1 MPFTPSHVA
10 AVLPL
15 ARTGLPPAAL
25 VVGSVAPDL
34 PYYLPLPVAA
44 ATTHGPAGLWLDVL
58 LGGAVLAVYAYA
70 LRPPLYALAGRSP
83 ALSVRA
89 PRSAREAARAA
100 ALTAGALASGSA
112 THMAW
117 DSFTQTGG
125 ALVRAWPLLSTPV
138 AGPHLLY
145 NVLMYA
151 SSAGGLA
158 ALAWWVHRERVRRA
172 GAGRAGPGAGDRT
185 SRDRRGGD
193 LPERPGAGFPDGPG
207 GGSPGGPNGERV
219 RVLVLSA
226 LAVCAVAGAVAGG
239 LSDRAQVSGYDLVRC
254 LLVGAV
260 TGTGLGLAAWTAA
273 WWSLRPLRRTAR

>member
-58 LGGAVLAVYAYA
+58 LGGAVLVVYAYV
-70 LRPPLYALAGRSP
+70 LRPPLHALAGARTRFP
-83 ALSVRA
+83 RVRA

-100 ALTAGALASGSA
+100 ALTAAALAAGSV

-125 ALVRAWPLLSTPV
+125 ALVRAWPPLSAPV

-145 NVLMYA
+145 NVLMYREF
-151 SSAGGLA
+151 GGRPGRPGLVGPPRA
-158 ALAWWVHRERVRRA
+158 RPPRGRRA
-172 GAGRAGPGAGDRT
+172 
-185 SRDRRGGD
+185 RR
-193 LPERPGAGFPDGPG
+193 P
-207 GGSPGGPNGERV
+207 
-219 RVLVLSA
+219 
-226 LAVCAVAGAVAGG
+226 
-239 LSDRAQVSGYDLVRC
+239 
-254 LLVGAV
+254 
-260 TGTGLGLAAWTAA
+260 
-273 WWSLRPLRRTAR
+273 

>member
-15 ARTGLPPAAL
+15 VRTGLPPAAL

-44 ATTHGPAGLWLDVL
+44 AATHGPAGLWLDVL
-58 LGGAVLAVYAYA
+58 LGGAVLAVYVYA
-70 LRPPLYALAGRSP
+70 LRPPLYALAGGSP
-83 ALSVRA
+83 APAAPVPRSVRD
-89 PRSAREAARAA
+89 AARAA
-100 ALTAGALASGSA
+100 APAGAALAVGSA

-125 ALVRAWPLLSTPV
+125 ALVRAWPPLSTPV
-138 AGPHLLY
+138 VGPHLLY
-145 NVLMYA
+145 NVLMYV
-151 SSAGGLA
+151 SSAAGLA
-158 ALAWWVHRERVRRA
+158 ALAWRVHRERVRRA
-172 GAGRAGPGAGDRT
+172 AAGRTARGTGARSVPDRDRT
-185 SRDRRGGD
+185 A
-193 LPERPGAGFPDGPG
+193 PGDGPG
-207 GGSPGGPNGERV
+207 RGFPRGAADGRV
-219 RVLVLSA
+219 RALVLSA

-260 TGTGLGLAAWTAA
+260 TGAGLGLAAWTAA
-273 WWSLRPLRRTAR
+273 WWSLRPLRRAGR

>member
-58 LGGAVLAVYAYA
+58 LGGAVLALYAYV
-70 LRPPLYALAGRSP
+70 LRPPLHALAGGSTAPR
-83 ALSVRA
+83 VRA
-89 PRSAREAARAA
+89 PRSARGATRAA
-100 ALTAGALASGSA
+100 ALTSAALAVGSV

-158 ALAWWVHRERVRRA
+158 VLAWWVHRERARRA
-172 GAGRAGPGAGDRT
+172 GTGSAGREAG
-185 SRDRRGGD
+185 
-193 LPERPGAGFPDGPG
+193 ERSGPVPG
-207 GGSPGGPNGERV
+207 GRV
-219 RVLVLSA
+219 RVLALSA

-260 TGTGLGLAAWTAA
+260 TGGGLGLAAWTAV
-273 WWSLRPLRRTAR
+273 WWSRRPLRRTAR

>member
-44 ATTHGPAGLWLDVL
+44 ATTHVPAGLWLDVL
-58 LGGAVLAVYAYA
+58 LGGAVLVVYAYV
-70 LRPPLYALAGRSP
+70 LRPPLHALAERSP
-83 ALSVRA
+83 VPRVRA

-100 ALTAGALASGSA
+100 ALTAAALAVGSV

-158 ALAWWVHRERVRRA
+158 VLAWWVHRERARRADAGREGREADERA
-172 GAGRAGPGAGDRT
+172 GAVPGD
-185 SRDRRGGD
+185 
-193 LPERPGAGFPDGPG
+193 
-207 GGSPGGPNGERV
+207 RV
-219 RVLVLSA
+219 RVPALSA

-260 TGTGLGLAAWTAA
+260 TGTGLGLAGWTAA
-273 WWSLRPLRRTAR
+273 WWSWRPLHRTAR

>member
-58 LGGAVLAVYAYA
+58 LGGAVLVVYAYV
-70 LRPPLYALAGRSP
+70 LRPPLHALAERSP
-83 ALSVRA
+83 VPRVRA
-89 PRSAREAARAA
+89 PRSAREAALTAA
-100 ALTAGALASGSA
+100 ALAVGSV

-158 ALAWWVHRERVRRA
+158 VLAWWVHRERARRA
-172 GAGRAGPGAGDRT
+172 DAGREGREVDERSGAVPGD
-185 SRDRRGGD
+185 
-193 LPERPGAGFPDGPG
+193 
-207 GGSPGGPNGERV
+207 RV
-219 RVLVLSA
+219 RVLALSA

-273 WWSLRPLRRTAR
+273 WWSWRPLRRTAR

>member
-58 LGGAVLAVYAYA
+58 LGGAVLALYAYV
-70 LRPPLYALAGRSP
+70 LRPPLHALAGGSP
-83 ALSVRA
+83 APRARA
-89 PRSAREAARAA
+89 PRSAREAARVA
-100 ALTAGALASGSA
+100 ALTAAALAVGSV

-125 ALVRAWPLLSTPV
+125 ALVRAWPLLSAPV
-138 AGPHLLY
+138 VGPHLLY
-145 NVLMYA
+145 NVLMYV

-158 ALAWWVHRERVRRA
+158 VLAWWVHRERARRA
-172 GAGRAGPGAGDRT
+172 GREAGERSGSVPGD
-185 SRDRRGGD
+185 
-193 LPERPGAGFPDGPG
+193 
-207 GGSPGGPNGERV
+207 RV

-260 TGTGLGLAAWTAA
+260 TGGGLGLAAWTAV
-273 WWSLRPLRRTAR
+273 WWSRRPLRRTAR

>member
-25 VVGSVAPDL
+25 VVGSVVPDL

-58 LGGAVLAVYAYA
+58 LGGAVLVVYAYV
-70 LRPPLYALAGRSP
+70 LRPPLHALAGARTRFP
-83 ALSVRA
+83 RVRA

-100 ALTAGALASGSA
+100 ALTAAALAVGSV

-158 ALAWWVHRERVRRA
+158 VLAWWVHRERARRA
-172 GAGRAGPGAGDRT
+172 DAGRAGREADERSGSVPGD
-185 SRDRRGGD
+185 
-193 LPERPGAGFPDGPG
+193 
-207 GGSPGGPNGERV
+207 RV
-219 RVLVLSA
+219 RVLALSA

-273 WWSLRPLRRTAR
+273 WWSWRPLRRTAR